1 MVCSP
6 AILCR
11 GERIYEESIGDDRF
25 FAEAAIRKFE
35 KALNSYDNG
44 EIERAKEEF
53 KKFLEKMEE

>member
-1 MVCSP
+1 M
-6 AILCR
+6 
-11 GERIYEESIGDDRF
+11 YEESLGDDRF